1 MLHER
6 MWLLR
11 VVWIVPLVAALSFG
25 GCAAVEGAV
34 IAIACAAAVLMGIK
48 DARVHAECAGMR
60 FAFDDLRERNLG
72 LLSERE
78 LDTRTQGVQG
88 ASGMQAQDAQARTAG
103 PFCNLTER
111 EYAVA
116 KLVAEGMDNRRYR
129 GESLL
134 VRGHGA
140 QLHQLD
146 SWQARAEQ
154 SHANRHHVLQGIAG
168 QMDRP
173 FVLFRFRQE
182 QQWGFLEAV
191 QKKIDERQAKW
202 DAQGPSDFDAWDKA
216 EIEYLEGIRDE
227 LERGVEPKAV
237 YERLKAELPE
247 LEERVAGEEACYT
260 FDWYDDHHYEKIY
273 SGRLMACRALLELYE
288 R

>member
-1 MLHER
+1 MEEYFDEIILIVACAAVSFCFADANHVVIGILLSISLVCICDMMGPSWRVVAQLAFLVCTLALPSVLPFLPVCAYAMLHER

-11 VVWIVPLVAALSFG
+11 IVWVAPLVGALSFG

-48 DARVHAECAGMR
+48 DARVHAERAGMR

-116 KLVAEGMDNRRYR
+116 KLVAEGMDNRDIAASLFLSEGTVRNHISSILGKLELSNRTQIAIMYYR
-129 GESLL
+129 G
-134 VRGHGA
+134 
-140 QLHQLD
+140 
-146 SWQARAEQ
+146 
-154 SHANRHHVLQGIAG
+154 
-168 QMDRP
+168 
-173 FVLFRFRQE
+173 
-182 QQWGFLEAV
+182 
-191 QKKIDERQAKW
+191 
-202 DAQGPSDFDAWDKA
+202 
-216 EIEYLEGIRDE
+216 
-227 LERGVEPKAV
+227 
-237 YERLKAELPE
+237 
-247 LEERVAGEEACYT
+247 
-260 FDWYDDHHYEKIY
+260 
-273 SGRLMACRALLELYE
+273 
-288 R
+288 